1 MRILFSAGLSA
12 LILAGS
18 PATAAVQR
26 VVLNTSFA
34 DAPFTYDFGG
44 GNNVTFTLLG
54 DFFNPVGVSTGGTT
68 QIASLGAPFY
78 DPARPTSYFS
88 NRGGSI
94 GPDTLATFV
103 GYATPAAVPFSIV
116 DSIVGLRF
124 DLGQGFQY
132 GYAQVAG
139 STLYGFRYETTPGVG
154 VNIAAVP
161 EPATWGLL
169 ITGFAITGLA
179 MRRRNTVVSA

>member
-1 MRILFSAGLSA
+1 MRILNVAAIVVGLA
-12 LILAGS
+12 AA
-18 PATAAVQR
+18 PAFAAVQT
-26 VVLNTSFA
+26 VNLGVSFA
-34 DAPFTYDFGG
+34 DAPYNYDFGG
-44 GNNVTFTLLG
+44 GNTITFTALN

-78 DPARPTSYFS
+78 DPPRPTSYFS

-94 GPDTLATFV
+94 GPDTLAQFIS
-103 GYATPAAVPFSIV
+103 YSAPASVPFSIV

-124 DLGQGFQY
+124 DLGSGFQY

-139 STLYGFRYETTPGVG
+139 STLFGLRFETTPGVG

-161 EPATWGLL
+161 EPATWALL
-169 ITGFAITGLA
+169 IGGFAMTGVA
-179 MRRRNTVVSA
+179 MRRRKVALTA

>member
-1 MRILFSAGLSA
+1 MRILFSAGLAA
-12 LILAGS
+12 LVTAAS
-18 PATAAVQR
+18 PAAAAVQT
-26 VVLNTSFA
+26 VILNTSFA

-44 GNNVTFTLLG
+44 GNSLTFTALS

-68 QIASLGAPFY
+68 QVASLGAPFF
-78 DPARPTSYFS
+78 DPPRPTSYFS

-94 GPDTLATFV
+94 GPNTLAQFL
-103 GYATPAAVPFSIV
+103 GFASPAAVPFSIV

-139 STLYGFRYETTPGVG
+139 NTLFGIRFETDPGVG
-154 VNIAAVP
+154 VGIAAVP
-161 EPATWGLL
+161 EPATWALMIGGFGLVG
-169 ITGFAITGLA
+169 IAA
-179 MRRRNTVVSA
+179 RRRRTVVAA